1 MQVQFSMHLIMP
13 TISLCS
19 LLLQKETRVVFLS
32 TMHAMPCH
40 DEDAGKEEINVFYNH
55 EKGGVDS
62 HDQMCALYTAA
73 RKTNRWPMRIFYG
86 MVDSSALN
94 AYLIFTHNVPVFG
107 EEARQAIKILER
119 TVHIAN
125 CSSSETQTGGT
136 SNTSRCEANHSHC
149 GILPPAPPVVHNT
162 TQACASGRKRSFIC
176 PRSKDKKYRFTC
188 SRCHNSI
195 CKEHSKMVCTECQE

>member
-1 MQVQFSMHLIMP
+1 MTKADAGIVQYAFDHANDF
-13 TISLCS
+13 T
-19 LLLQKETRVVFLS
+19 LLSIAPKRNKRVVFLS

-73 RKTNRWPMRIFYG
+73 IKTNRWPMKVFYG

-94 AYLIFTHNVPVFG
+94 AYLIFTHIVPIFG
-107 EEARQAIKILER
+107 EKRPNKQSKFLKELSISLIVPQAKPRL
-119 TVHIAN
+119 VAP
-125 CSSSETQTGGT
+125 QTPQDVKQVT
-136 SNTSRCEANHSHC
+136 RSC

-162 TQACASGRKRSFIC
+162 TQACTSG
-176 PRSKDKKYRFTC
+176 
-188 SRCHNSI
+188 
-195 CKEHSKMVCTECQE
+195 